1 MRKVTDEKEELTEE
15 LTKEQVDA
23 LRIEH
28 EKNLT
33 DTIQTLKLEVEYE
46 TLLTTID
53 EQRTKRLAVNLQYIN
68 MKDNVKQKEGS
79 KKE

>member
-33 DTIQTLKLEVEYE
+33 DTIQTLKLEAEYE